1 MATGSAANDRGL
13 LVERQRTS
21 EVGNLACPLCGGDVG
36 AHGCPRCHLSA
47 ADIDRH
53 RAKARRSRRTITGSI
68 RGRFLGLL
76 VYAGMVAWSWWFM
89 PTVFLFVLPGAIAG
103 AYFHVIRGR
112 VISGALVCFTIVVIV
127 PLLLVAAGLTGLFAD
142 VTGGH

>member
-1 MATGSAANDRGL
+1 MPKG
-13 LVERQRTS
+13 TS
-21 EVGNLACPLCGGDVG
+21 DITQLACPLCGGSVS

-53 RAKARRSRRTITGSI
+53 YSTSGRSARSLADSIRSR
-68 RGRFLGLL
+68 FVGLL

-89 PTVFLFVLPGAIAG
+89 PTVFLFVLPGALVG
-103 AYFHVIRGR
+103 GYFHAIRGHA
-112 VISGALVCFTIVVIV
+112 VTGALVCFTIVVIL